1 LEYQESIKNFKGGIP
16 KLNFAEK
23 SENVFFSFNSNA
35 NNGNL
40 NILEVGQGKNN
51 FDVG

>member
-1 LEYQESIKNFKGGIP
+1 LEYQESIKKFKGGIP

-35 NNGNL
+35 NNANL
-40 NILEVGQGKNN
+40 NILEDGQSKNN
-51 FDVG
+51 LHVR